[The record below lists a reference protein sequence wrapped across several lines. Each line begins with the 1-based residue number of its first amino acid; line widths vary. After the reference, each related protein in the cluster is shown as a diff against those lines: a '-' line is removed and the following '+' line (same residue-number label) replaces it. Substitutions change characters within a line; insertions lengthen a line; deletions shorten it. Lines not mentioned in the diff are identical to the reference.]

1 MGEEG
6 MAVSSL
12 MESYKSTLQGN
23 LLMSRT
29 EGYGSGMA
37 RTTSYEYS
45 ANGVLTKE
53 TRPDGSE
60 VKYEQGSSAAR
71 LLVSTPYKG
80 FAEKRVKTTYCEAKF
95 NDHDPAEMTTILRQK
110 EQGGRAVDP
119 DALYLYGRKRRQ
131 ARGRKDDR
139 AWG

>member
-1 MGEEG
+1 

-60 VKYEQGSSAAR
+60 VKYEQDR
-71 LLVSTPYKG
+71 LP
-80 FAEKRVKTTYCEAKF
+80 
-95 NDHDPAEMTTILRQK
+95 
-110 EQGGRAVDP
+110 P
-119 DALYLYGRKRRQ
+119 DSRFHTV
-131 ARGRKDDR
+131 
-139 AWG
+139 

>member
-1 MGEEG
+1 MILCTTWWKNGEVWCLGKGTGDSAIYTVRTRTEASEKEWNLLTEVRMGEEG

-12 MESYKSTLQGN
+12 MESYKSTPQGN

-60 VKYEQGSSAAR
+60 MSSTNRIVWAAR
-71 LLVSTPYKG
+71 LSFPHRIK
-80 FAEKRVKTTYCEAKF
+80 
-95 NDHDPAEMTTILRQK
+95 
-110 EQGGRAVDP
+110 
-119 DALYLYGRKRRQ
+119 ALRKRE
-131 ARGRKDDR
+131 
-139 AWG
+139 